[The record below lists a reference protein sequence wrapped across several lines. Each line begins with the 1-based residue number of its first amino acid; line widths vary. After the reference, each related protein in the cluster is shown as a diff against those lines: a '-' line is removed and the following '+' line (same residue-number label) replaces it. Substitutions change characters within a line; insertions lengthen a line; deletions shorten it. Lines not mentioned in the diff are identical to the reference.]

1 MKTLGLVGGVASG
14 KTLVAKKL
22 QELGAVV
29 LDADRAGHEVL
40 RLPQVKEAARNR
52 WGASIFATD
61 GKNAGEIDRKRL
73 ASIVF
78 ARSDEGRRELAFLE
92 KLTHP
97 EIGRRLQDQL
107 KLVREQGVPVAV
119 LDAPVMLK
127 AGWDRFCDQIWFI
140 DAPYVARLERAKARG
155 WTEEEFRSRELAQE
169 PVERKRELADL
180 VLDNSRDI
188 GYTHQQIERYWP
200 SLIG

>member
-1 MKTLGLVGGVASG
+1 
-14 KTLVAKKL
+14 
-22 QELGAVV
+22 
-29 LDADRAGHEVL
+29 
-40 RLPQVKEAARNR
+40 
-52 WGASIFATD
+52 
-61 GKNAGEIDRKRL
+61 
-73 ASIVF
+73 
-78 ARSDEGRRELAFLE
+78 
-92 KLTHP
+92 
-97 EIGRRLQDQL
+97 
-107 KLVREQGVPVAV
+107 VAV

-140 DAPYVARLERAKARG
+140 DAPYETRLERARARG

-180 VLDNSRDI
+180 VLDNSQGI

>member
-1 MKTLGLVGGVASG
+1 MKTLGLLGGVASG

-22 QELGAVV
+22 QELGAIV
-29 LDADRAGHEVL
+29 LDADRAGHDVL
-40 RLPQVKEAARNR
+40 RLPQVKEVARNR

-61 GKNAGEIDRKRL
+61 GENAGEIDRKRL

-78 ARSDEGRRELAFLE
+78 AHSDEGRRELEFLE

-97 EIGRRLQDQL
+97 KIGRRLQDQL
-107 KLVREQGVPVAV
+107 GRIRQQGIQVAV

-127 AGWDRFCDQIWFI
+127 AGWDRFCDRIWFI
-140 DAPYVARLERAKARG
+140 DAPYEMRLARAMARG
-155 WTEEEFRSRELAQE
+155 WTEEEFRNRELAQE

-180 VLDNSRDI
+180 VLDNSKGI